1 MPSKNHIHPKEATKK
16 NINTFKRQM
25 ESLAF
30 HSIGTESSLRPTL
43 IIING
48 RNGNLQFYKHG
59 MAYKATVPV
68 NWCPNCK
75 TVLSNEDAAGGVCE
89 RCGTKVVQ
97 KEKSQWMLRMSDYSE
112 DLLKRTR

>member
-1 MPSKNHIHPKEATKK
+1 
-16 NINTFKRQM
+16 
-25 ESLAF
+25 
-30 HSIGTESSLRPTL
+30 
-43 IIING
+43 
-48 RNGNLQFYKHG
+48 

-97 KEKSQWMLRMSDYSE
+97 KKKSQWMLRMSDYSE
-112 DLLKRTR
+112 DLLKGLDDTNFAEKVKLGQINWIGENRQVPKSTSKWMVTMIRSQYLQHGVIRCSVPLTVS